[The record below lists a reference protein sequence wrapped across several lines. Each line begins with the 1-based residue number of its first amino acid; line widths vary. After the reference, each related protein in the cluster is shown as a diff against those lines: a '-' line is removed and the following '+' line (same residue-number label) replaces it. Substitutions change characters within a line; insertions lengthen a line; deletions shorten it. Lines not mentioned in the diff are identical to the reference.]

1 MFDLLIG
8 WIERKNFSKI
18 VFKMH
23 TNKQTDKLFYDV
35 SDDAAA
41 AAAAFASRL
50 LMISLLVYIMKPL

>member
-1 MFDLLIG
+1 MY
-8 WIERKNFSKI
+8 
-18 VFKMH
+18 